1 MVERDRSV
9 YVPADWPDAVSP
21 PGTQDWVDTAVA
33 WLLDVLPSDYRVY
46 AVLRRHP
53 AALVSMARY
62 YACASL
68 EGARRGYRTARTELA
83 ESVPPHAVDGVLA
96 AYRTEGYKLAATA
109 RAVELVERALRGQD
123 LASRG

>member
-1 MVERDRSV
+1 
-9 YVPADWPDAVSP
+9 
-21 PGTQDWVDTAVA
+21 
-33 WLLDVLPSDYRVY
+33 
-46 AVLRRHP
+46 
-53 AALVSMARY
+53 MARY

-96 AYRTEGYKLAATA
+96 AYRTEEYKLAATA

-123 LASRG
+123 LASRV